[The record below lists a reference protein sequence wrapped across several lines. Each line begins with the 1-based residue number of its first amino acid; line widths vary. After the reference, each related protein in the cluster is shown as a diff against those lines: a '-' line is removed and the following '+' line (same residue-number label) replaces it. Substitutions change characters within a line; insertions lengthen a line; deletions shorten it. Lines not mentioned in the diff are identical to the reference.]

1 MNEKKFYLPGADAL
15 SVPAATADALLSL
28 RDGDCALLYL
38 YILRS
43 GGTLDEKQAARDL
56 GRAEEAVRAA
66 AEALGRAGLLRRGDG
81 RALPPA
87 DELPEYSVRDILV
100 RSEGDPSFRA
110 LVAEAQRVLGHAL
123 SGADL
128 KTLFGVYDRLG
139 MPGDV
144 IMLMINHV
152 AAQLRRRYGEGRLPT
167 MHAVEKE
174 AFRWAN
180 REIFTAEQAESYMAE
195 ADRRE
200 QEEDKLRR
208 LLQISDRRPTKT
220 ERDYMDAWLAMGY
233 GCDALALAYDR
244 TVVRTGRLNWSYM
257 DKIVRSWYEKG
268 LFTPE
273 EIEKGDARP
282 PKRRDGAPKDRTASA
297 SRGDDAARLAELLKI
312 GRTDGAGTP

>member
-1 MNEKKFYLPGADAL
+1 MDDKKYYLSGAEAL
-15 SVPAATADALLSL
+15 SVPAADADAVLSL
-28 RDGDCALLYL
+28 RDGESALLYL
-38 YILRS
+38 YILRT
-43 GGTLDEKQAARDL
+43 GGALDMDRAARDL
-56 GRAEEAVRAA
+56 DRTAECVRAA
-66 AEALGRAGLLRRGDG
+66 AEKLGRAGVLRRGE

-87 DELPEYSVRDILV
+87 EELPEYSVRDIMA

-110 LVAEAQRVLGHAL
+110 LVAEAQRILGHAL

-128 KTLFGVYDRLG
+128 KTLFGIYDRLG

-152 AAQLRRRYGEGRLPT
+152 AAALRRRYGEGRLPT

-195 ADRRE
+195 QDRLE
-200 QEEDKLRR
+200 QEDERVRR
-208 LLQISDRRPTKT
+208 MLQITDRRPTPT
-220 ERDYMDAWLAMGY
+220 ERKYLDSWLAMGY

-244 TVVRTGRLNWSYM
+244 TVVSTGKLTWAYM

-273 EIEKGDARP
+273 EIEKGDARAP
-282 PKRRDGAPKDRTASA
+282 RRRSEPRRNESAPAP
-297 SRGDDAARLAELLKI
+297 SRGDDADRLAALLHIDK
-312 GRTDGAGTP
+312 